1 MGKLSFYIISLLLF
15 FQPVILEI
23 ILFPGS
29 RKDEVRQFDVNGV
42 PIDTLF
48 QRLQTLVYHNPD
60 SARVLAQQGVI
71 VAEELHQ
78 FNWQIRLINLVGASY
93 AIKSDYIKALEFY
106 HLALNVAQ
114 KSNNLERA
122 GDTYNNIGGINYFAR
137 NYTEA
142 LANYLEALSFYEKEG
157 VYDKIAGV
165 HCNIGILYAALDNP
179 DKAMYHYKLGLQG
192 FEKLSL
198 YPGQTV
204 VLSHMARSFL
214 RGDSYDSA
222 LIIINQAIEL
232 STEIKE
238 LYSLSN
244 SLKTKADI
252 NLALGNH
259 SKALDLYAE
268 SETYAKQLNNKST
281 LGTIYIGYTN
291 AYIKTN
297 NLDLA
302 LKYSDTALSFAKD
315 VNDEQM
321 VVDIH
326 QLLSEIHEKK
336 GEFEESLFH
345 FREASDLKN
354 RILNE
359 SKLHSIYNMEIQHLS
374 KDKEIQRL
382 EIERQQYLI
391 NQRNNT
397 IYIIILVAF
406 VIIIIVATLYYLYAN
421 KVKAEQQ
428 RKVNEANIKAT
439 EERSKV
445 ALDAE
450 IQERKQLGLE
460 LHDRVGPLLSL
471 AKLNITA
478 VADQDNNL
486 NGTKAKVL
494 NNTLETINEIFR
506 EIKQI
511 SQNMAPVILI
521 EKGFEAAIRNLV
533 VRLNESNNY
542 RVTLDIYGIN
552 GRLEAYLEHVLYRSI
567 LESINNILHHAYG
580 TEINIQIIGSHDDI
594 TVMIEDNGKGFD
606 TAILDQNKGLGMK
619 STLNRIESLKG
630 SMFIDSKIGK
640 GTIVTFIVPSHSKKQ
655 QDSHE

>member
-1 MGKLSFYIISLLLF
+1 MLKHSFFFITLYLFLQPILLD
-15 FQPVILEI
+15 I

-29 RKDEVRQFDVNGV
+29 RKTDVRQFEVNGM

-48 QRLQTLVYHNPD
+48 LKLQTLVYHNPD
-60 SARVLAQQGVI
+60 SARILASNAAS
-71 VAEELHQ
+71 VAEKFNQ
-78 FNWQIRLINLVGASY
+78 YNWQIRLINLIGASH
-93 AIKSDYIKALEFY
+93 AIKSDYIKALEYY
-106 HLALNVAQ
+106 HKALEVANRSQ
-114 KSNNLERA
+114 NLERA

-157 VYDKIAGV
+157 AYDKIAGV

-192 FEKLSL
+192 FEKLNL
-198 YPGQTV
+198 LPGQTV
-204 VLSHMARSFL
+204 VLSHMARSFHQTKK
-214 RGDSYDSA
+214 YDSA
-222 LIIINQAIEL
+222 MIIINQAIDL
-232 STEIKE
+232 SSEIQE
-238 LYSLSN
+238 LYSLSS
-244 SLKTKADI
+244 SLKSKGDI
-252 NLALGNH
+252 FLALGDADSAIKNYQE
-259 SKALDLYAE
+259 SKVFANKLD
-268 SETYAKQLNNKST
+268 NKST
-281 LGTIYIGYTN
+281 LSTIYYGFAN
-291 AYIKTN
+291 AYVKKN
-297 NLDLA
+297 NLTLA
-302 LKYSDTALSFAKD
+302 QKYADTSLYFANV

-321 VVDIH
+321 IVDIH
-326 QLLSEIHEKK
+326 KLLSEIHEER
-336 GEFEESLFH
+336 GEFKESLFY
-345 FREASDLKN
+345 FRKSSDLRNK
-354 RILNE
+354 ILNE

-406 VIIIIVATLYYLYAN
+406 VILISITTMYFFYAS

-428 RKVNEANIKAT
+428 QKINEANIRAT

-478 VADQDNNL
+478 IADQSDNL
-486 NGTKAKVL
+486 NGTKSKVL
-494 NNTLETINEIFR
+494 NNTLETINEILR

-533 VRLNESNNY
+533 VRLNETNNY
-542 RVTLDIYGIN
+542 RVSLDIFGIKN
-552 GRLEAYLEHVLYRSI
+552 KLDAYVEHVLYRSI
-567 LESINNILHHAYG
+567 LESINNVLHHANG
-580 TEINIQIIGSHDDI
+580 TEINIQIIGSTDDI
-594 TVMIEDNGKGFD
+594 TVMIEDNGQGFD
-606 TAILDQNKGLGMK
+606 SSSLEHSKGLGMK
-619 STLNRIESLKG
+619 STRNRIESLKG
-630 SMFIDSKIGK
+630 SMFIDSKIGM
-640 GTIVTFIVPSHSKKQ
+640 GTIVTFIIPINANKLLEN
-655 QDSHE
+655 HE

>member
-1 MGKLSFYIISLLLF
+1 MGKLSFYIFSLLLF

-29 RKDEVRQFDVNGV
+29 RKVEVRQFDVNGV

-142 LANYLEALSFYEKEG
+142 LANYLEALSFYEKDG

-214 RGDSYDSA
+214 RADNYDSA

-252 NLALGNH
+252 HLALGNH
-259 SKALDLYAE
+259 AKALDLYAE
-268 SETYAKQLNNKST
+268 SEIYAKQLDNKST
-281 LGTIYIGYTN
+281 LGTIYIGFTN

-302 LKYSDTALSFAKD
+302 LKYSDTALRFAKD

-326 QLLSEIHEKK
+326 HLLSEIHEKK
-336 GEFEESLFH
+336 GEFEESLYH

-359 SKLHSIYNMEIQHLS
+359 SKLHSIYNKEIQHLS

-428 RKVNEANIKAT
+428 RKINEANIKAT

-640 GTIVTFIVPSHSKKQ
+640 GTIVTFIVPMHSKNLQ
-655 QDSHE
+655 GNHE